1 MATMRGEPISIAMP
15 SVVPGFRE
23 AAIAVPS
30 RTLPSAPSR
39 TTSVVSIAVPGH
51 ARFVAIFAIV
61 RPAPP
66 SEATAVA
73 VPRAVVV
80 RAVVVRAVVVRAVV
94 VRAVVTAPAT
104 VPVPSLIFADGDAPQ
119 EPAQHDRPR
128 DTLHG

>member
-80 RAVVVRAVVVRAVV
+80 RAVVVRAVV
-94 VRAVVTAPAT
+94 TAPAT